1 VISTEELFDSGGVHG
16 VLHRPAAGSE
26 TGNAFALTHGASSNH
41 TAPVLTAITRALAE
55 AGNLALRYDLPYR
68 QLRPRGSPFPAGAAR
83 DREGIAAAV
92 SALRSLVSGKVF
104 AGGHSYGG
112 RQTTMAAAENA
123 GLADGLILFSY
134 PLHPPGKPDR
144 LRTEHFPNLQT
155 RALFVQGTKDGFG
168 SIDEMRGALALIPAH
183 TELLPVEGG
192 GHDLKRAASMGT
204 EILARFHALLCYSV
218 K

>member
-1 VISTEELFDSGGVHG
+1 VISTEEPFDAGGVRG
-16 VLHRPAAGSE
+16 VLHRPAAGHE
-26 TGNAFALTHGASSNH
+26 TGDAFALTHGASSNH

-92 SALRSLVSGKVF
+92 AALRSLAAGKLY

-112 RQTTMAAAENA
+112 RQTTMAAAENPK
-123 GLADGLILFSY
+123 LADGLILFSY
-134 PLHPPGKPDR
+134 PLHPPGKPDQ
-144 LRTEHFPNLQT
+144 LRTAHFPNLQT

-168 SIDEMRGALALIPAH
+168 SIDEVREALTLIPAH
-183 TELLPVEGG
+183 TDLLPVEGA
-192 GHDLKRAASMGT
+192 GHDLKRAASMGG
-204 EILARFHALLCYSV
+204 EILTRFRALLCYSV
-218 K
+218 E